1 MQRKNS
7 QFRIGGVNII
17 ISILVFFLIF
27 YLFSMAVKFLWQLA
41 LLLMPILL
49 IATFIMDRNLLINY
63 GKRIHKIYKANK
75 TSGLIAG
82 GLSVLG
88 SPLVILFLFG
98 QAMLFRKVKK
108 ATAQHEEKNSSKF
121 GEYVDYEEIDTSF
134 QRLINERPKQ
144 RKEPIEI
151 KQVPKEKRSKKDDN
165 PYDSLWE

>member
-1 MQRKNS
+1 MQRNNS
-7 QFRIGGVNII
+7 QFRIGGLNII
-17 ISILVFFLIF
+17 IAILVFFFIF

-41 LLLMPILL
+41 LILMPVLL

-63 GKRIHKIYKANK
+63 GKRIGKIYKANK

-98 QAMLFRKVKK
+98 QAILFRKFKK
-108 ATAQHEEKNSSKF
+108 ATAKHEEQNTSKF
-121 GEYVDYEEIDTSF
+121 GEYVDYEEVDTTF
-134 QRLINERPKQ
+134 KRLINERPKSQ
-144 RKEPIEI
+144 NPIEI
-151 KQVPKEKRSKKDDN
+151 REIPKDKPRSKDNN